1 MQITFEANTL
11 TASEDDRIISGIL
24 VPYGE
29 QGKSNLGAFSV
40 PRGALELP
48 TDPAQIGTN
57 VEHQREAAFG
67 HGVTLTDSPK
77 GVMFAARAAHTPEGD
92 QALADVKSGKRTHWS
107 VEAKNLVIEAGKA
120 VSGRIFGAALVE
132 KPAFPSATLLAALTE
147 DLEGNTEISLE
158 DPEAE
163 PAEGEPEETI
173 ETHVD
178 EYTDEDGNTVTE
190 TRTTTT
196 VVDGNTTTITTET
209 EIVET
214 PTEDPDPQQEE
225 NIVTTLTA
233 SARRGATR
241 THRKPADE
249 PGSMGLTAFCSLIAD
264 AASTQSTST
273 LLAAL
278 SDIPFTG
285 TTARA
290 LGTNTTVP
298 EWLGQLW
305 SGTPNPRRVIPLLGS
320 GTINGISAEGWRF
333 TTEPQ
338 VGEWAG
344 NKTAVPSGN
353 VEVEKVAYPFQRFAG
368 AWDIAREY
376 VDFGVTE
383 VIEAFLSKAAE
394 NYKKK
399 SDTWALTQLKAF
411 ATTAEVGTLPTD
423 VPEVIGK
430 LVRGALRVINEDALP
445 SYALIAPDL
454 YEQLLFTKKDD
465 VLAYLEMSLGLSE
478 GSVDT
483 FALVPEKR
491 LAAGEIIVGAKEA
504 ASFDELAASPIRVNA
519 LDIAKG
525 GVDEALFG
533 YGRFRGE
540 YAGGVQLVT
549 TNEPVGG

>member
-11 TASEDDRIISGIL
+11 TASEDDRIISGVLI
-24 VPYGE
+24 PYGE
-29 QGKSNLGAFSV
+29 EGRSNLGMFSV
-40 PRGALELP
+40 PRGAIDLP

-57 VEHQREAAFG
+57 VEHVREAAFG

-77 GVMFAARAAHTPEGD
+77 GVMFAARAARTPEGD
-92 QALADVKSGKRTHWS
+92 QALADARSGKRTHWS
-107 VEAKNLVIEAGKA
+107 AEVKDMVIEAGKA
-120 VSGRIFGAALVE
+120 VSGRLFGAALVA
-132 KPAFPSATLLAALTE
+132 KPAFPSATLLASFME
-147 DLEGNTEISLE
+147 DDEGNVEMSVE
-158 DPEAE
+158 DTEAE
-163 PAEGEPEETI
+163 PAADAEPEETV

-178 EYTDEDGNTVTE
+178 EYVDADGNTITE

-214 PTEDPDPQQEE
+214 PTEDPNPPTEDT
-225 NIVTTLTA
+225 IVSTLTA
-233 SARRGATR
+233 SARRGSTR
-241 THRKPADE
+241 PARKSENE
-249 PGSMGLTAFCSLIAD
+249 PEAMGLTAFCSLIAD
-264 AASTQSTST
+264 AAATQNTST
-273 LLAAL
+273 LMAAL
-278 SDIPFTG
+278 SDVPFTG
-285 TTARA
+285 STARA
-290 LGTNTTVP
+290 LGTLTTVP

-333 TTEPQ
+333 TTEPT
-338 VGEWAG
+338 VEEWAG

-399 SDTWALTQLKAF
+399 TDTWALAQLKVF
-411 ATTAEVGTLPTD
+411 ATEAEVGTLPAD

-465 VLAYLEMSLGLSE
+465 VLAYLEMSLGLAE
-478 GSVDT
+478 GTVDS
-483 FALVPEKR
+483 FSLVPEKR
-491 LAAGEIIVGAKEA
+491 LAAGEVIVGAKEA

-549 TNEPVGG
+549 DNAVGG

>member
-11 TASEDDRIISGIL
+11 TASEDDRIISGTL

-29 QGKSNLGAFSV
+29 EGKSNLGMFSV

-48 TDPAQIGTN
+48 TDPAQLGTN
-57 VEHQREAAFG
+57 VEHVREAAFG

-77 GVMFAARAAHTPEGD
+77 GVMFAARAARTPEGD

-107 VEAKNLVIEAGKA
+107 VEAKDLVIEAGRA

-132 KPAFPSATLLAALTE
+132 KPAFPGATLLAAFEDNETAEITTE
-147 DLEGNTEISLE
+147 D
-158 DPEAE
+158 PAAE
-163 PAEGEPEETI
+163 PVEGEPQETT

-178 EYTDEDGNTVTE
+178 EYVDADGNAVTE

-196 VVDGNTTTITTET
+196 VVDGNTTTITTKT
-209 EIVET
+209 EIVDT
-214 PTEDPDPQQEE
+214 PTENPDPPQEE
-225 NIVTTLTA
+225 NIVNTLTA

-241 THRKPADE
+241 PNRKTEAE
-249 PGSMGLTAFCSLIAD
+249 PEGMGLTAFCSLIAGA
-264 AASTQSTST
+264 AASQNTST

-278 SDIPFTG
+278 SDVPFTG
-285 TTARA
+285 STAKA
-290 LGTNTTVP
+290 LGTLTTPP

-333 TTEPQ
+333 TTEPT
-338 VGEWAG
+338 VAEWDG
-344 NKTAVPSGN
+344 NKAAVPSGN

-383 VIEAFLSKAAE
+383 VIEAFLQKATE

-399 SDTWALTQLKAF
+399 SDTWALTQLTTF
-411 ATTAEVGTLPTD
+411 ATTAEVGELPTG

-445 SYALIAPDL
+445 SYALIASDL
-454 YEQLLFTKKDD
+454 YEELLFTKKDD
-465 VLAYLEMSLGLSE
+465 VLAYLEMSLGLAE
-478 GSVDT
+478 GTVES
-483 FALVPEKR
+483 FSLVPEKR
-491 LAAGEIIVGAKEA
+491 LADGQIIVGAKEA
-504 ASFDELAASPIRVNA
+504 AYFDELAGSPIRVNA

-549 TNEPVGG
+549 DNVTP